1 MYSSTTMR
9 KVIVYAVVIV
19 LAVIGAMHFE
29 HYQSEQRAFDAM
41 GEAQML
47 REQLREPEQSR

>member
-1 MYSSTTMR
+1 M
-9 KVIVYAVVIV
+9 YAVVIV

-29 HYQSEQRAFDAM
+29 HYQSEQSAFDAM

-47 REQLREPEQSR
+47 REQLREPPQ

>member
-1 MYSSTTMR
+1 MR
-9 KVIVYAVVIV
+9 RVIVYAVVIV

-47 REQLREPEQSR
+47 REQLRQEDSK

>member
-1 MYSSTTMR
+1 MR
-9 KVIVYAVVIV
+9 KVIAWAVLIV
-19 LAVIGAMHFE
+19 LVCVGAMHYE

-47 REQLREPEQSR
+47 REQLRQEDTK

>member
-1 MYSSTTMR
+1 MR
-9 KVIVYAVVIV
+9 KVIVYATVIV
-19 LAVIGAMHFE
+19 LAIIGCMHYE

-47 REQLREPEQSR
+47 REQLREPEPKQ